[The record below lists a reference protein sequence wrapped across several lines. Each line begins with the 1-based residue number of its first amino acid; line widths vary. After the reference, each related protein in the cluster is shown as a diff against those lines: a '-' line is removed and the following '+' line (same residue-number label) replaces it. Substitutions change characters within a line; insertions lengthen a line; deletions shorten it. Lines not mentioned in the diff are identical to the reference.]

1 MAIGDPIPGD
11 AATDG
16 AAAMEEVGWE
26 IGVHLGRGVKR
37 GGGFLTNGH
46 LHLAKAEYG
55 CAVYRDKTGS
65 GPIQGGGEEGKG
77 TVRYAVVGIGGT

>member
-26 IGVHLGRGVKR
+26 IGVHLG
-37 GGGFLTNGH
+37 
-46 LHLAKAEYG
+46 
-55 CAVYRDKTGS
+55 
-65 GPIQGGGEEGKG
+65 GGGERGCGFRANGNLHSAKVEYS
-77 TVRYAVVGIGGT
+77 RAVY